1 MDKESQ
7 YMRLSRKDVSAG
19 IERKGNLDYLSWAYA
34 WNALCEEC
42 SGSEAP
48 EFYFDEPKTFPD
60 GSVMVKAV
68 VKVGERRHEMQLPVM
83 CNRMKAIQNPS
94 ARDISDAQ
102 MRCLVKCIALFGL
115 GIGLYLGDLK
125 HVVQHTD
132 FEKAQQFID
141 VGDYMGLHE
150 LIKGLSEKEQ
160 IELFNQAPMGKK
172 TEFKNA
178 HRATMKQAE
187 EFLDSV
193 AEAMGEA
200 VQNDD
205 GALLAE
211 TVDELSTYERTA
223 VWARLTPPQQEAVKQ
238 LRTQQEVSA

>member
-1 MDKESQ
+1 MTNS
-7 YMRLSRKDVSAG
+7 YIALSRKDVSAG
-19 IERKGNLDYLSWAYA
+19 VERKGNLDYLSWAYA
-34 WNALCEEC
+34 WNALCEEHPD
-42 SGSEAP
+42 AN
-48 EFYFDEPKTFPD
+48 FYFAEPATYPD

-68 VKVGERRHEMQLPVM
+68 VTVGDKTHEMTLPVM
-83 CNRMKAIQNPS
+83 NHRNQAIQNPN

-132 FEKAQQFID
+132 FEKAQQFINA
-141 VGDYMGLHE
+141 GDYMALHE
-150 LIKGLSEKEQ
+150 FIKGLSEKDQ
-160 IELFNQAPMGKK
+160 VELFNAAPMGTK
-172 TEFKNA
+172 TDFKNA

-193 AEAMGEA
+193 AEAMGDA
-200 VQNDD
+200 VMQDD
-205 GALLAE
+205 ALLLAE
-211 TVDELSTYERTA
+211 TVDELSTYERNA
-223 VWARLTPPQQEAVKQ
+223 VWARLTPPQQEAVKE

>member
-1 MDKESQ
+1 MDKESH
-7 YMRLSRKDVSAG
+7 YIKLSRKDVSAG
-19 IERKGNLDYLSWAYA
+19 VERKGNLDYLSWAYA
-34 WNALCEEC
+34 WNALCEEHPD
-42 SGSEAP
+42 AN
-48 EFYFDEPKTFPD
+48 FYFAEPFTFPD

-68 VKVGERRHEMQLPVM
+68 VIVGEKTHEMTLPVM
-83 CNRMKAIQNPS
+83 NHRNQAIENPN

-132 FEKAQQFID
+132 FERAQQFID
-141 VGDYMGLHE
+141 AGDFMGLHE
-150 LIKGLSEKEQ
+150 LVKSLGEKDQ

-172 TEFKNA
+172 TDFKNA

-193 AEAMGEA
+193 AEAIGEA
-200 VQNDD
+200 VSQSD
-205 GALLAE
+205 GVLLAE
-211 TVDELSTYERTA
+211 TIDELTTYERTA
-223 VWARLTPPQQEAVKQ
+223 VWARLNGEQQEAVKQ
-238 LRTQQEVSA
+238 LRTQQGVSA

>member
-1 MDKESQ
+1 MTNS
-7 YMRLSRKDVSAG
+7 YIALSRKDVSAG

-34 WNALCEEC
+34 WNALCEEHPD
-42 SGSEAP
+42 AN
-48 EFYFDEPKTFPD
+48 FYFAEPATYQD

-68 VKVGERRHEMQLPVM
+68 VTVGEKTHEMTLPVM
-83 CNRMKAIQNPS
+83 NHRNQAIQNPN

-102 MRCLVKCIALFGL
+102 MRALVKCISLFGL

-132 FEKAQQFID
+132 FEKAQQFINA
-141 VGDYMGLHE
+141 GDYMALHE
-150 LIKGLSEKEQ
+150 FIKGLSEKDQ
-160 IELFNQAPMGKK
+160 VELFNAAPMGTK
-172 TEFKNA
+172 TDFKNA

-193 AEAMGEA
+193 VDAISEA

-205 GALLAE
+205 SVLMAE
-211 TVDELSTYERTA
+211 TIDELSTYERTA

>member
-1 MDKESQ
+1 MTNS
-7 YMRLSRKDVSAG
+7 YIALSRKDVSAG
-19 IERKGNLDYLSWAYA
+19 VERKGNLDYLSWAYA
-34 WNALCEEC
+34 WNALCEEHPD
-42 SGSEAP
+42 SD
-48 EFYFDEPKTFPD
+48 FYFEEPTTFPD
-60 GSVMVKAV
+60 GSVMVKV
-68 VKVGERRHEMQLPVM
+68 SVTVNDHTRTMQLPVM
-83 CNRMKAIQNPS
+83 NHRNQAIQNPN

-125 HVVQHTD
+125 HVVEHTN

-141 VGDYMGLHE
+141 ADDYMALHQF
-150 LIKGLSEKEQ
+150 IKSLSEKEQ
-160 IELFNQAPMGKK
+160 IELFNQAPMGQK
-172 TEFKNA
+172 TLFKNA
-178 HRATMKQAE
+178 HRAAMKQAE

-193 AEAMGEA
+193 AEAMGDA

-205 GALLAE
+205 AVLLAE

>member
-1 MDKESQ
+1 MTNS
-7 YMRLSRKDVSAG
+7 YIALSRKDVSAG
-19 IERKGNLDYLSWAYA
+19 VERKGNLDYLSWAYA
-34 WNALCEEC
+34 WNALCEEHPD
-42 SGSEAP
+42 AN
-48 EFYFDEPKTFPD
+48 FYFAEPATYPD

-68 VKVGERRHEMQLPVM
+68 VTVGDKTHEMTLPVM
-83 CNRMKAIQNPS
+83 NHRNQAIQNPN

-102 MRCLVKCIALFGL
+102 MRALVKCISLFGL

-132 FEKAQQFID
+132 FEKAQQFINA
-141 VGDYMGLHE
+141 GDYMALHE
-150 LIKGLSEKEQ
+150 FIKGLSEKDQ
-160 IELFNQAPMGKK
+160 VELFNAAPMGTK
-172 TEFKNA
+172 TDFKNA

-193 AEAMGEA
+193 VDAIGEA

-205 GALLAE
+205 SVLMAE
-211 TVDELSTYERTA
+211 TIDELSTYERTA

>member
-1 MDKESQ
+1 MTNS
-7 YMRLSRKDVSAG
+7 YIALSRKDVSAG
-19 IERKGNLDYLSWAYA
+19 IERKGNLDYLSWAFA
-34 WNALCEEC
+34 WNALCEEHPD
-42 SGSEAP
+42 AN
-48 EFYFDEPKTFPD
+48 FYFAEPATYPD
-60 GSVMVKAV
+60 QSVMVKAV
-68 VKVGERRHEMQLPVM
+68 VTVGEKTHEMTLPVM
-83 CNRMKAIQNPS
+83 NHRNQAIQNPN

-102 MRCLVKCIALFGL
+102 MRALVKCISLFGL

-132 FEKAQQFID
+132 FEKAQQFINA
-141 VGDYMGLHE
+141 GDYMALHE
-150 LIKGLSEKEQ
+150 FIKGLSEKDQ
-160 IELFNQAPMGKK
+160 VELFNAAPMGTK
-172 TEFKNA
+172 TDFKNA

-193 AEAMGEA
+193 VDAISEA

-205 GALLAE
+205 SVLMAE
-211 TVDELSTYERTA
+211 TIDELSTYERTA

>member
-1 MDKESQ
+1 MTNS
-7 YMRLSRKDVSAG
+7 YIALSRKDVSAG

-34 WNALCEEC
+34 WNALCEEHPD
-42 SGSEAP
+42 AN
-48 EFYFDEPKTFPD
+48 FYFAEPATYPD
-60 GSVMVKAV
+60 GTVMVKAV
-68 VKVGERRHEMQLPVM
+68 VTVGDKTHEMTLPVM
-83 CNRMKAIQNPS
+83 NHRNQAIQNPN

-132 FEKAQQFID
+132 FEKAQQFINA
-141 VGDYMGLHE
+141 GDYMALHE
-150 LIKGLSEKEQ
+150 FIKGLSEKDQ
-160 IELFNQAPMGKK
+160 VELFNAAPMGTK
-172 TEFKNA
+172 TDFKNA

-193 AEAMGEA
+193 VDAIGEA

-205 GALLAE
+205 SVLMAE
-211 TVDELSTYERTA
+211 TIDELSTYERTA

>member
-1 MDKESQ
+1 MTNS
-7 YMRLSRKDVSAG
+7 YIALSRKDVSAG
-19 IERKGNLDYLSWAYA
+19 VERKGNLDYLSWAYA
-34 WNALCEEC
+34 WNALCEEHPD
-42 SGSEAP
+42 AN
-48 EFYFDEPKTFPD
+48 FYFAEPTTYPD
-60 GSVMVKAV
+60 GSVMTKAIV
-68 VKVGERRHEMQLPVM
+68 TVGEKTHEMTLPVM
-83 CNRMKAIQNPS
+83 DHRNKAIQNPN

-102 MRCLVKCIALFGL
+102 MRALVKCISLFGL

-141 VGDYMGLHE
+141 AGDYMALHQFV
-150 LIKGLSEKEQ
+150 KGLSEKDQ
-160 IELFNQAPMGKK
+160 IELFNQAPMGQK
-172 TEFKNA
+172 TNFKNA

-193 AEAMGEA
+193 AEALGEA

-211 TVDELSTYERTA
+211 TIDELSTYERTA
-223 VWARLTPPQQEAVKQ
+223 VWARLTPPQQEAVKE
-238 LRTQQEVSA
+238 LRTQQGVSA

>member
-1 MDKESQ
+1 MTNS
-7 YMRLSRKDVSAG
+7 YIALSRKDVSAG
-19 IERKGNLDYLSWAYA
+19 VERKGNLDYLSWAYA
-34 WNALCEEC
+34 WNALCEEHPD
-42 SGSEAP
+42 AN
-48 EFYFDEPKTFPD
+48 FYFAEPTTYPD
-60 GSVMVKAV
+60 GSVMTKAIV
-68 VKVGERRHEMQLPVM
+68 TVGEKTHEMTLPVM
-83 CNRMKAIQNPS
+83 DHRNKAIQNPN

-102 MRCLVKCIALFGL
+102 MRALVKCISLFGL

-150 LIKGLSEKEQ
+150 LIKGLSEKDQ

-187 EFLDSV
+187 EFLNSV
-193 AEAMGEA
+193 AEAIGEA
-200 VQNDD
+200 VSQSD
-205 GALLAE
+205 GVLLAE
-211 TVDELSTYERTA
+211 TIDELSTYERTA
-223 VWARLTPPQQEAVKQ
+223 VWARLNGEQQEAVKE
-238 LRTQQEVSA
+238 LRTQQGVSA

>member
-1 MDKESQ
+1 MTNS
-7 YMRLSRKDVSAG
+7 YIALSRKDVSAG
-19 IERKGNLDYLSWAYA
+19 VERKGNLDYLSWAYA
-34 WNALCEEC
+34 WNALCEEHPD
-42 SGSEAP
+42 AN
-48 EFYFDEPKTFPD
+48 FYFAEPTTYPD
-60 GSVMVKAV
+60 GSVMTKAV
-68 VKVGERRHEMQLPVM
+68 VTVGEKTHEMTLPVM
-83 CNRMKAIQNPS
+83 DHRNKAIQNPN

-102 MRCLVKCIALFGL
+102 MRALVKCISLFGL

-150 LIKGLSEKEQ
+150 LIKGLSEKDQ
-160 IELFNQAPMGKK
+160 IELFNQAPIGKK

-193 AEAMGEA
+193 AEAIGEA
-200 VQNDD
+200 VSQSD
-205 GALLAE
+205 GVLLAE
-211 TVDELSTYERTA
+211 TIDELSTYERTA
-223 VWARLTPPQQEAVKQ
+223 VWARLNGEQQEAVKE
-238 LRTQQEVSA
+238 LRTQQGVSA